1 MFCIFSPA
9 TFLLSFFDDAECT
22 YLKIMMLSYV
32 IQNGG
37 AHANPDDKRS
47 ALEISVPFFFFGTL
61 TNATL
66 PPSLPSVLLYRSS
79 LCFRPYVCLLT
90 KTISGLTL

>member
-1 MFCIFSPA
+1 MFCIFSAA

-37 AHANPDDKRS
+37 AHANPDNKRS
-47 ALEISVPFFFFGTL
+47 TLEISVPFFFFGTL

-66 PPSLPSVLLYRSS
+66 PPSLPSSCCIAPLSVSVRMFVS
-79 LCFRPYVCLLT
+79 LQKQSVA
-90 KTISGLTL
+90 